1 MFTQERYQYIIDK
14 LNNEGKVLVK
24 DLSNEFQM
32 SESMIR
38 KDLQVLEKK
47 NLLQRTY
54 GGAICKKSSI
64 IPCESF
70 GYRIDKKRE
79 EKEVV
84 AQKAVD
90 LIRECETVFLD
101 VSTISYL
108 IARYVI
114 QRDMDI
120 TIISNMYEIAT
131 LIPEKGKT
139 RFIFIGGD
147 YSPIVGGSIGSYTCE
162 NIKQYRCNK
171 AFLGCA
177 GINLSD
183 GTVSTTISE
192 DASTKRTIIEVSEE
206 HYLLMLGEKFG
217 VNGSFPFSNLED
229 YIGVITNTIPDD
241 EVKLVLADYSVK
253 II

>member
-14 LNNEGKVLVK
+14 LNKEGKVLVK

-70 GYRIDKKRE
+70 SYRIDKKRE

-84 AQKAVD
+84 AKKAVD

-108 IARYVI
+108 IARHLI
-114 QRDMDI
+114 QKNMDI

-131 LIPEKGKT
+131 IIPEKGKT

-147 YSPIVGGSIGSYTCE
+147 YSPLVGGSIGSYACE
-162 NIKQYRCNK
+162 NIKKYRCNK
-171 AFLGCA
+171 AFLGCG

-183 GTVSTTISE
+183 GTVSTAISE
-192 DASTKRTIIEVSEE
+192 DASTKKTIIEISEE

-217 VNGSFPFSNLED
+217 VNGSFPFSSLED

-241 EVKLVLADYSVK
+241 EVKHVLDNYSVK

>member
-14 LNNEGKVLVK
+14 LNKEGKVLVK

-47 NLLQRTY
+47 KLLQRTY

-84 AQKAVD
+84 AKKAVE

-108 IARYVI
+108 IAQHVI
-114 QRDMDI
+114 QQNMDI
-120 TIISNMYEIAT
+120 TIISNMYEIST

-139 RFIFIGGD
+139 GFIFIGGD

-162 NIKQYRCNK
+162 NIKKYRCNK

-241 EVKLVLADYSVK
+241 EVKHVLADYSVK

>member
-64 IPCESF
+64 VACESF

-84 AQKAVD
+84 AKKAVE
-90 LIRECETVFLD
+90 LIRDCETVFLD
-101 VSTISYL
+101 ASTISYL
-108 IARYVI
+108 IAQHVI
-114 QRDMDI
+114 QQDMDI

-147 YSPIVGGSIGSYTCE
+147 YSPIVGGSIGSYACE
-162 NIKQYRCNK
+162 NIKKYRCNK
-171 AFLGCA
+171 AFLGCV

-183 GTVSTTISE
+183 GAVSTTISE
-192 DASTKRTIIEVSEE
+192 DASTKKTIIEISEE
-206 HYLLMLGEKFG
+206 HYLLLLAEKFG
-217 VNGSFPFSNLED
+217 VSGSFPFSNLED
-229 YIGVITNTIPDD
+229 YIGIITNTVPDE
-241 EVKLVLADYSVK
+241 EVKLLLADYSVK